1 MSTIAISTRCWICR
15 SNTTGASGRTSRTC
29 STPRSR
35 ASRSGLPATAM
46 DAPPARGRV
55 AAAHSE
61 RRRSESAIRPASE
74 RPGPVAGRRGCPTSA
89 ANSSCRRPPKTCT
102 QSGRDLIMS
111 KLSIIMP
118 VLNEGEGIAAALD
131 ALSILRSLGAE
142 VMVVDGGSRDATIQ
156 RARLRAD
163 RVIVASPGRGP
174 QMNAGAEKASG
185 DVLLFLHVDTR
196 LPADADHVVLNGLER
211 SGRVWGRFDVEIE
224 GRSSLLSVIA
234 WMMNLR
240 SCLTGIATGDQAMF
254 VRRDAFRTA
263 GGFAAIPLM
272 EDIDLCKRLKRA
284 SRPLC
289 LRERVVTSGRR
300 WEKGGVLH
308 TVVLMWRLRLAYFF
322 GADPKELARRYGYE

>member
-1 MSTIAISTRCWICR
+1 MSPPCAPNPAETI
-15 SNTTGASGRTSRTC
+15 
-29 STPRSR
+29 
-35 ASRSGLPATAM
+35 
-46 DAPPARGRV
+46 
-55 AAAHSE
+55 
-61 RRRSESAIRPASE
+61 
-74 RPGPVAGRRGCPTSA
+74 
-89 ANSSCRRPPKTCT
+89 
-102 QSGRDLIMS
+102 IMS

-131 ALSILRSLGAE
+131 ALSILRSLGTE

-163 RVIVASPGRGP
+163 RVIAAPPGRGP

-211 SGRVWGRFDVEIE
+211 SGRVWGRFDVEID
-224 GRSSLLSVIA
+224 GRSPLLVVVA

-240 SCLTGIATGDQAMF
+240 SRLTGIATGDQAMF